1 MVHRRPEVIRR
12 SQGGS
17 VKHRSP
23 TFITSTVLLT
33 LALIASACSSSRHTS
48 SSTATTAAPAGG
60 SSSSST
66 QMFGTL
72 ASPCGSGNAKGNTGQ
87 GVTDTSIRI
96 GYGDDRGFTGSPGL
110 DQEMGD
116 AVTAMI
122 KWCNSQGGIN
132 GRKIVGD
139 DLDAAVTNVT
149 TVMQQAC
156 KQDFML
162 VGEGFA
168 LDEAAEATRL
178 GCNLASAPGY
188 TVGPDVANAPDVY
201 DALPNPVDYLPAS
214 IFYEGTKF
222 FPQQVK
228 AYDFLH
234 TTLSSATEVGYTK
247 AKPAAAAA
255 GWNDL
260 NCGVTINYNGEP
272 NYTPFAQKFKNCGV
286 QAIYNNLPASPQL
299 FGMMTAINQVGL
311 HPIWLSSADDYS
323 AEMAQWNTAGLA
335 NNMYV
340 QTSFVPLEEANID
353 PAVQKYESLVTADGG
368 KVSLLGEQ
376 ATSAFLLWAT
386 EAKACASDLT
396 RQCMVNHLSQVHS
409 WTGGGLHAPS
419 NPGSNL
425 PATCG
430 MLLKLTNTTWSQF
443 YPKTPGQFDCS
454 SQYLFKEPPSAWG
467 TTLNSQRLA
476 TKFEPKNV
484 ILPQS

>member
-1 MVHRRPEVIRR
+1 M
-12 SQGGS
+12 
-17 VKHRSP
+17 KHRSR
-23 TFITSTVLLT
+23 TFIALVVVVSIALL
-33 LALIASACSSSRHTS
+33 ASACSSSRKTS
-48 SSTATTAAPAGG
+48 SSSPTTAAPAGG
-60 SSSSST
+60 TTPSST
-66 QMFGTL
+66 QTFGTL
-72 ASPCGSGNAKGNTGQ
+72 ASPCGPGNASGATDL

-96 GYGDDRGFTGSPGL
+96 AYGDDRGFVGSPGL

-122 KWCNSQGGIN
+122 KWCNGQGGID

-149 TVMQQAC
+149 TVMQEAC

-178 GCNLASAPGY
+178 GCNLTAAPGY
-188 TVGPDVANAPDVY
+188 TVGPDVANAPEVY

-214 IFYEGTKF
+214 IFYEAAKF
-222 FPQQVK
+222 FPTQVK

-234 TTLSSATEVGYTK
+234 TTLTSATEVGYTK
-247 AKPAAAAA
+247 AAPAAAAA
-255 GWNDL
+255 GWNKL

-286 QAIYNNLPASPQL
+286 QVIYNNLPASPQL
-299 FGMMTAINQVGL
+299 FGMMDAINQVGL
-311 HPIWLSSADDYS
+311 HPIWVSSADDYS
-323 AEMAQWNTAGLA
+323 AEMAQWNTAGIA
-335 NNMYV
+335 NSMYV
-340 QTSFVPLEEANID
+340 QTSFVPLEEADIN
-353 PAVQKYESLVTADGG
+353 PAVQKYENLVEADGG
-368 KVSLLGEQ
+368 KLSLLGEQ

-386 EAKACASDLT
+386 EAKACGSDLT
-396 RQCMVNHLSQVHS
+396 RQCMVNNLSQVHS

-430 MLLKLTNTTWSQF
+430 MVLKLTGTVWTQY
-443 YPKTPGQFDCS
+443 YPKTAGQFDCS
-454 SQYLFKEPPSAWG
+454 PQYLFKEPPSAWG
-467 TTLNSQRLA
+467 TTLNSQRMA
-476 TKFEPKNV
+476 TKFMSSNV
-484 ILPQS
+484 ILPKS